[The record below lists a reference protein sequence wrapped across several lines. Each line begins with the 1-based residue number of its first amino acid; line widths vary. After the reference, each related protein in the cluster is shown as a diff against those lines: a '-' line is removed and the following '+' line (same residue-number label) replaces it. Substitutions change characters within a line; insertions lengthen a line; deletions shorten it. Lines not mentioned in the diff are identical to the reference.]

1 MANQQE
7 LKQTVIQA
15 RKDVKKRNFSQS
27 FELIVSFKDL
37 DLKKQPLNLNEIVRL
52 PNNFGKIPK
61 ICVFASGDLALR
73 AEKVGVDDLFSEDEL
88 NVLSSQKRDV
98 KKLSRKHDFFLAESK
113 FMVNIGKL
121 LGSQLGPLGKM
132 PTPLPPN
139 APIEDF
145 IKRFRSSVRIKCKNV
160 NVIAC
165 KIGDESMT
173 DDQVIENTSTI
184 LDFIEGKLPL
194 GSKNLKDIFIK
205 LSMSNVTHLKE
216 EKKK

>member
-15 RKDVKKRNFSQS
+15 RKDVKKRSFSQS

-73 AEKVGVDDLFSEDEL
+73 AEKVGVDDLFNEDEL

-98 KKLSRKHDFFLAESK
+98 KKLEMKCNKVVKMMKEIASEYKKMHGGAPTSHDVLWNTFKDFEDIAYFEPYYLKDFVSRKKS
-113 FMVNIGKL
+113 
-121 LGSQLGPLGKM
+121 
-132 PTPLPPN
+132 
-139 APIEDF
+139 
-145 IKRFRSSVRIKCKNV
+145 
-160 NVIAC
+160 
-165 KIGDESMT
+165 
-173 DDQVIENTSTI
+173 
-184 LDFIEGKLPL
+184 
-194 GSKNLKDIFIK
+194 
-205 LSMSNVTHLKE
+205 
-216 EKKK
+216 